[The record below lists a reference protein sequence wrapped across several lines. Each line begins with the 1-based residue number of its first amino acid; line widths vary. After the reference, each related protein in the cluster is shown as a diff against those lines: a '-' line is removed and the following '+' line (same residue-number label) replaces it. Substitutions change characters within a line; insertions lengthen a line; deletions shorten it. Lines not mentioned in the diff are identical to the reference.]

1 MNTAALRR
9 LDIAARIL
17 MSILFLYSGVGKL
30 MDPASVATRLTDF
43 GFPVPMLMAYLVT
56 AFELVAPIVLIAGYQ
71 VMILSVLLAGY
82 TVLTA
87 LMFHQFWAAA
97 PAQQAGQSI
106 NFLKNLAIAGGFWFV
121 ARTELEFRLS
131 AGRPVLDP
139 LRSAQ

>member
-1 MNTAALRR
+1 
-9 LDIAARIL
+9 
-17 MSILFLYSGVGKL
+17 
-30 MDPASVATRLTDF
+30 
-43 GFPVPMLMAYLVT
+43 
-56 AFELVAPIVLIAGYQ
+56 
-71 VMILSVLLAGY
+71 MILSVLLAGY

-87 LMFHQFWAAA
+87 LMFHQFWSAA